1 VGRGWK
7 VGFLILALGGS
18 AQELSR
24 NSLDDFIASRQGVSA
39 SADNVS
45 NRSTLDINDEAN
57 MTKAQRIAA
66 FRARNRN
73 EAWKGVSTLK
83 AVHLL
88 SADEILNLFG
98 DVTAGLAFLVR
109 LVVGVIYETDNITS
123 MTAPSCI

>member
-1 VGRGWK
+1 MGRRWK
-7 VGFLILALGGS
+7 VGFLILSLGGS

-24 NSLDDFIASRQGVSA
+24 DSLDDFIASRQGVSA
-39 SADNVS
+39 STDNAS
-45 NRSTLDINDEAN
+45 NSSPLDINDEVN

-88 SADEILNLFG
+88 SAEEILSLFG
-98 DVTAGLAFLVR
+98 DVTAGLAFLVG
-109 LVVGVIYETDNITS
+109 LGSQSDI
-123 MTAPSCI
+123 MTLTT